1 MNLKINPGAATD
13 TALGIQKIV
22 EEIEEDMKQLDLFFK
37 KTEEDIKFDWADK
50 LRENWS
56 HYFQNNI
63 PEVMADMLQSAKNLN
78 TAVEEVLAYSQE
90 QGQ

>member
-1 MNLKINPGAATD
+1 MIA
-13 TALGIQKIV
+13 
-22 EEIEEDMKQLDLFFK
+22 LDLFFK

-63 PEVMADMLQSAKNLN
+63 PKVINSTLIFNNVS
-78 TAVEEVLAYSQE
+78 TAYWGHYTKL
-90 QGQ
+90 